1 MADPASAITH
11 FRSNPWANSLISSE
25 DYKPIPTDSRTMKP
39 SGEDGYFA
47 NTLGTPKTIPHVL
60 TLQRRDIPAPP
71 SKPPT
76 WLPATKQQVEDAKV
90 NPTPSAMPADII
102 MLFDLASPGLSGHPG
117 TAHGGIIATLIDE
130 AMSLAVAAHA
140 NVNSGSDS
148 GIGSRSNVEDNP
160 RGSIFTS
167 QLDVRYKR
175 RVVNPALLV
184 VRTKVVGRVGR
195 KYWVRAQAL
204 QEDEEGSGGHLEWA
218 KRKIVKAE
226 AMAFWIVIPDEKL

>member
-1 MADPASAITH
+1 
-11 FRSNPWANSLISSE
+11 
-25 DYKPIPTDSRTMKP
+25 
-39 SGEDGYFA
+39 
-47 NTLGTPKTIPHVL
+47 
-60 TLQRRDIPAPP
+60 
-71 SKPPT
+71 
-76 WLPATKQQVEDAKV
+76 
-90 NPTPSAMPADII
+90 MPADII

-140 NVNSGSDS
+140 NVSSES
-148 GIGSRSNVEDNP
+148 ESTSRSNAEDNP

-167 QLDVRYKR
+167 QLDVRYKK
-175 RVVNPALLV
+175 RVINPALLV